1 MFVMELVCLLSKGEG
16 TWAQVS
22 GLMKYGDWD
31 KIVLIGDSFA
41 KDFTNEKKFEFV
53 RIDFGQRILDLRD
66 DIKNKLSGKFEE
78 MEVAVSIAS
87 GDGKEHM
94 ALCSALLGLP
104 MGIRFVAL
112 TKAGV
117 TYL

>member
-1 MFVMELVCLLSKGEG
+1 MELVCLLSKGEG

-22 GLMKYGDWD
+22 GLMQHGDWG
-31 KIVLIGDSFA
+31 KIVLIGDDSA
-41 KDFTNEKKFEFV
+41 KDFTHEKKFDFV
-53 RIDFGQRILDLRD
+53 KVDFSKRLVDLRD
-66 DIKNKLSGKFEE
+66 DIKKKLTDKFEE

-94 ALCSALLGLP
+94 ALCSGLLGLP

-112 TKAGV
+112 TKSGV

>member
-1 MFVMELVCLLSKGEG
+1 MELIALLSKGEG

-22 GLMKYGDWD
+22 GLMKHGDWD
-31 KIVLIGDSFA
+31 KIVLVGDDFA
-41 KDFTNEKKFEFV
+41 KGFVHEKQFEFV
-53 RIDFGQRILDLRD
+53 KVDFSKRLVDLRD
-66 DIKNKLSGKFEE
+66 DLKKKLAGKFEE
-78 MEVAVSIAS
+78 MEVACSIAS

-94 ALCSALLGLP
+94 ALCSAVLGLP

-112 TKAGV
+112 TKDGV

>member
-1 MFVMELVCLLSKGEG
+1 MELVCLLSKGEG

-22 GLMKYGDWD
+22 GLMRHGDWD
-31 KIVLIGDSFA
+31 NIVLIGDDFA
-41 KDFTNEKKFEFV
+41 KDFNHEKKFDFV
-53 RIDFGQRILDLRD
+53 KVDFSKRLVELRD
-66 DIKNKLSGKFEE
+66 DIKKKLADKFEE

-94 ALCSALLGLP
+94 SLCSALLGLP

-112 TKAGV
+112 TKQGV